1 MPNVIRYVINPDGSV
16 TLDFN
21 GFRGK
26 VCVQEFEKIL
36 KQLEKNFGVKVDSEA
51 IKQEL
56 KPEYYQEQQEVVEQ

>member
-26 VCVQEFEKIL
+26 ACVQEFEKIL

>member
-1 MPNVIRYVINPDGSV
+1 MAKVIRYVINPDGSV

-36 KQLEKNFGVKVDSEA
+36 KQLEKNFGVTIDSGA

>member
-1 MPNVIRYVINPDGSV
+1 MVKTIKYVINPDGTT

-36 KQLEKNFGVKVDSEA
+36 KELEKNFGVTIDSGV

-56 KPEYYQEQQEVVEQ
+56 KPEYYQKEEQVIEH

>member
-1 MPNVIRYVINPDGSV
+1 MVKTIKYVINSDGSV

-26 VCVQEFEKIL
+26 VCVQEFQKIL
-36 KQLEKNFGVKVDSEA
+36 EA
-51 IKQEL
+51 LKSDGITIDGDHIKQEL

>member
-1 MPNVIRYVINPDGSV
+1 MSNVIRYVINPDGSV

-21 GFRGK
+21 GFRGEA
-26 VCVQEFEKIL
+26 CVQEFEKIL
-36 KQLEKNFGVKVDSEA
+36 RELEKNFGVKVDT